1 MIKTTG
7 RSRHVEPQAE
17 LACDDVCLQSL
28 RACLLWRC
36 FNVQGKA
43 KNIPAGNITA
53 AGHMAS
59 LHFLQ
64 EYGTLPKWL
73 PQLYK
78 NRQQAAELALQ
89 QEKWLSSFYN
99 CAAAVGSAI
108 Q

>member
-1 MIKTTG
+1 MTVLDPK
-7 RSRHVEPQAE
+7 
-17 LACDDVCLQSL
+17 SL
-28 RACLLWRC
+28 PACLLWRC
-36 FNVQGKA
+36 CHVQGKA
-43 KNIPAGNITA
+43 KNIPVGNITA

-78 NRQQAAELALQ
+78 NRHQATHLALQ
-89 QEKWLSSFYN
+89 QEKWLSDFYHS
-99 CAAAVGSAI
+99 AAAVGSAM

>member
-1 MIKTTG
+1 
-7 RSRHVEPQAE
+7 
-17 LACDDVCLQSL
+17 LQD
-28 RACLLWRC
+28 
-36 FNVQGKA
+36 NA

-78 NRQQAAELALQ
+78 NRQQ
-89 QEKWLSSFYN
+89 
-99 CAAAVGSAI
+99 
-108 Q
+108 